1 MIVVRLAGGL
11 GNQMFQ
17 YCYGLNLAKKY
28 NTKFYLDTSYLLD
41 RKPKENFVFRN
52 FDLEIFKLD
61 DKYYG
66 GTINHP
72 IPKFLKYINLFLP
85 LSFKNFYKEASFEF
99 DKNSNKTPAKKI
111 YFEGYWQSPKYF
123 NESINDVISSF
134 EFNVDFSE
142 KVLDKIIE
150 IENSNSVC
158 INVRR
163 GDFVDNSFHGTMGT
177 DYYQKA
183 LDLLLKETGKEL
195 KLFIFS
201 DDMEWCKSNLQFGQ
215 ETYFV
220 EHDYKGEKF
229 SSYLYLMQTCKYFI
243 IPNSSF
249 AWWAAFLAKYPKKII
264 YVPKNWFN
272 STLNTSD
279 LIPSNWIR
287 I

>member
-1 MIVVRLAGGL
+1 MGGM

-28 NTKFYLDTSYLLD
+28 NTKFYLDTSFLLD
-41 RKPKENFVFRN
+41 RKPKENFVFRD

-61 DKYYG
+61 DEYYG
-66 GTINHP
+66 GTINYP
-72 IPKFLKYINLFLP
+72 VPKYLKFINFLLP
-85 LSFKNFYKEASFEF
+85 LSLKNYYKEASFEF
-99 DKNSNKTPAKKI
+99 DNNSTKISQKNI

-123 NESINDVISSF
+123 NESINEIISSF
-134 EFNVDFSE
+134 EFNVAFSE
-142 KVLDKIIE
+142 NVLDKLRE

-163 GDFVDNSFHGTMGT
+163 GDFVNNNFHGTMGI
-177 DYYQKA
+177 DYYHKA
-183 LDLLLKETGKEL
+183 LALLLKETGKEL
-195 KLFIFS
+195 KLFVFS
-201 DDMEWCKSNLQFGQ
+201 DDVEWCKNNLQFGQ
-215 ETYFV
+215 ETDFV
-220 EHDYKGEKF
+220 GHEYKGEKF
-229 SSYLYLMQTCKYFI
+229 SSYLYLMQACKYFI

-249 AWWAAFLAKYPKKII
+249 AWWAAFLSKSPNKII
-264 YVPKNWFN
+264 YAPKNWFN